1 MKPNYRTKPRRS
13 ALYTPGIN
21 TRALEKLS
29 QSPADI
35 FIIDLEDAVAPESK
49 VDARQNVVAYLRNRP
64 RDTRELI
71 VRVNGL
77 DSVWCEDDV
86 RAVVDLSPDGILFP
100 KINSAEDVARAE
112 KMLSDAGAAQSMQ
125 MWCMIETPLSI
136 LNLQEIARQ
145 STLSSSRM
153 TTWVM
158 GTNDLAKDTGA
169 ILTQDRISMLY
180 ALSAAIIAARAY
192 ELSILDGVYN
202 DIADLD
208 GLLQA
213 CEQGKCLGFDGKTAI
228 HPTQV
233 LPCNRAF
240 SPGPEEILFSR
251 RILDVF
257 DQPENVGK
265 GVLKV
270 DGKMVEIL
278 HVQLARRVIA
288 IADAIAE
295 RESPT

>member
-1 MKPNYRTKPRRS
+1 MKPNCLTRPRRS
-13 ALYTPGIN
+13 ALYTPGRN
-21 TRALEKLS
+21 PRVLEKLS
-29 QSPADI
+29 QSPADV

-49 VDARQNVVAYLRNRP
+49 VEARQNVVAYLRNRP
-64 RDTRELI
+64 RVTRELI

-77 DSVWCEDDV
+77 DTQWSEDDV
-86 RAVVDLSPDGILFP
+86 RAVVSLAPDGILFP
-100 KINSAEDVARAE
+100 KISSAEDVSRAE
-112 KMLSDAGAAQSMQ
+112 KMLSDAGAAQPMQ
-125 MWCMIETPLSI
+125 LWCMIETPLGI

-145 STLSSSRM
+145 STLPSSRL
-153 TTWVM
+153 TTLVM

-169 ILTQDRISMLY
+169 ILTQDRTSMLY

-208 GLLQA
+208 GLQQV
-213 CEQGKCLGFDGKTAI
+213 CDQSRSLGFDGKTVI

-251 RILDVF
+251 RILEAF

-270 DGKMVEIL
+270 DGKMIEIL
-278 HVQLARRVIA
+278 HLQIARRVIA

-295 RESPT
+295 REG